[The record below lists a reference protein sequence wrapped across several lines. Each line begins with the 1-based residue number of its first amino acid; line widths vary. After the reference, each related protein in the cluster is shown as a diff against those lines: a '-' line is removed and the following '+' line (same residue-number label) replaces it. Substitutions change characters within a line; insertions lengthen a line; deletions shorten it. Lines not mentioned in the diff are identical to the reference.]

1 MNVLIRLNTNVHVHV
16 HHTQHT
22 EHDNVKVYEVVS
34 TQPVESCLVAEQ
46 RVLEASQLTD
56 VILINE
62 DVTTLNV
69 TEKGET
75 PTVEEQHSLTK
86 KIHIH

>member
-1 MNVLIRLNTNVHVHV
+1 MNVLIRLNTNVHVHY
-16 HHTQHT
+16 TQHT

-34 TQPVESCLVAEQ
+34 TQPVESSLVAKQ

-56 VILINE
+56 IILINE

-69 TEKGET
+69 TENGET

-86 KIHIH
+86 KNTCT